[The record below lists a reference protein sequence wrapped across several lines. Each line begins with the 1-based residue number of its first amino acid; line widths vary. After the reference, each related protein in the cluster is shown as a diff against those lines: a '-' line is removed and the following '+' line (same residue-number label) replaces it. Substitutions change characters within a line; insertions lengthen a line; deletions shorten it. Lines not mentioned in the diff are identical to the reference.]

1 MILNKMGVQG
11 VGSARLA
18 RLVKNNTI
26 KPTNPTF

>member
-11 VGSARLA
+11 VGSARLM
-18 RLVKNNTI
+18 KNNTI